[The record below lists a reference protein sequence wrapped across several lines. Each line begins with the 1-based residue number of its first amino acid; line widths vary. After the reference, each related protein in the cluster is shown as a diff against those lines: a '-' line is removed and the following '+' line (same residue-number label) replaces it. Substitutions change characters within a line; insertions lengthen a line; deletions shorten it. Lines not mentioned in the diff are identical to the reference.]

1 MGYVPRKEY
10 YKISPTVSYLFYP
23 GAGKILTHGPSLGVF
38 SYFTPKLKT
47 TDRTVFFMYKFNF
60 RNSATADVWVGD
72 DWVQLL
78 QPFDPTNT
86 NKDTLARGS
95 IHKWRS
101 TGGDYGSPPQRL
113 FTYAFSYRVDIT
125 FTNSLY
131 FTSFVQYN
139 EQVNNLNINT
149 RLQWRFKPASDI
161 YLVYTDN
168 YIPSPWNVKN
178 RAFVFKMNYWWNL

>member
-1 MGYVPRKEY
+1 M
-10 YKISPTVSYLFYP
+10 
-23 GAGKILTHGPSLGVF
+23 
-38 SYFTPKLKT
+38 
-47 TDRTVFFMYKFNF
+47 
-60 RNSATADVWVGD
+60 
-72 DWVQLL
+72 
-78 QPFDPTNT
+78 
-86 NKDTLARGS
+86 ARGS

-113 FTYAFSYRVDIT
+113 FTYAFSYRVGGYYRDGHRTNVTTEIGYRFQPYVKLGLSSSYNRINIEAPWNKTVFWLVGPRVDIT